1 MNRLRRSKT
10 WLSPWLI
17 VAVLGHFG
25 LGPGDASAFVLC
37 LGADGHVAVEPAGH
51 DHRSHVGPERGQATP
66 VTKVAAST
74 ERTGGSPCIDI
85 PVVGEDHGVHK
96 PLIGSK
102 EQAPDAKVLAL
113 AVLVIT
119 LIPFDE
125 PAAEP
130 SFLPYPPRV
139 DSRLPA
145 LRSVVLLI

>member
-10 WLSPWLI
+10 WLSLWLI
-17 VAVLGHFG
+17 VAVIGHFG
-25 LGPGDASAFVLC
+25 LRPGEASAFVFC
-37 LGADGHVAVEPAGH
+37 FGADGHVAVEPAGH
-51 DHRSHVGPERGQATP
+51 DHRSQVGPERGRAIP

-85 PVVGEDHGVHK
+85 PVVSEDHGAHT
-96 PLIGSK
+96 PLIESK
-102 EQAPDAKVLAL
+102 EQTPDAKALAL

-119 LIPFDE
+119 LIRFDE

-130 SFLPYPPRV
+130 IFLPYPPRV
-139 DSRLPA
+139 DSRLPI